1 MKNFTIAA
9 TLIVATFS
17 ALADGTTYEYPQPI
31 TSNISRAEV
40 QAQTAAAAARGELV
54 GGEFSYVAPATG
66 RALSRQEV
74 RTELAAARANNELG
88 NGELNFVAET
98 HARRDSVSVLA
109 AKANG
114 NVR

>member
-40 QAQTAAAAARGELV
+40 QAQTAAAAARGAQIFEAIGLSNDL
-54 GGEFSYVAPATG
+54 GGGTG
-66 RALSRQEV
+66 
-74 RTELAAARANNELG
+74 G
-88 NGELNFVAET
+88 
-98 HARRDSVSVLA
+98 
-109 AKANG
+109 
-114 NVR
+114 